1 MSLFDTPSTKCDVEG
16 AGQRKTLAPFLNI
29 EEGTRVVCLCY
40 TRGATPIVF
49 QSLAGE
55 MPLTGDALAYCIV
68 ARVERPLYCRLLYC
82 VGTAHLYLLA
92 PGEVRCCILAAGFL
106 RSAAHEGVLR
116 GRISIPNF
124 HSVSDRC
131 RFPLSYSVRSTRV
144 SVSKLSLLSIPV
156 DL

>member
-1 MSLFDTPSTKCDVEG
+1 MLHPWCHPYCLSISPRRDATHWRRPGLLHCSKG
-16 AGQRKTLAPFLNI
+16 GKTTLLPVVVLRGNHPPVPTCRCR
-29 EEGTRVVCLCY
+29 GT
-40 TRGATPIVF
+40 
-49 QSLAGE
+49 
-55 MPLTGDALAYCIV
+55 
-68 ARVERPLYCRLLYC
+68 LLY
-82 VGTAHLYLLA
+82 
-92 PGEVRCCILAAGFL
+92 LAAGFL